1 MKASTI
7 KIVALVAIAASLF
20 AFRNLQTTG
29 SIKGIV
35 SPSNGAVRAWAE
47 TMSDTLKAD
56 VVNGSY
62 EIINVKPGTYRVII
76 EAKPPFRNA
85 AKENVIVIDGHATDA
100 GEIKLE
106 K

>member
-1 MKASTI
+1 MKASTF
-7 KIVALVAIAASLF
+7 KIAALVIIAASLF
-20 AFRNLQTTG
+20 AFTHLQTG

-35 SPSNGAVRAWAE
+35 SPSDGAVRAWAE
-47 TMSDTLKAD
+47 TLSDTLKAD
-56 VVNGSY
+56 IVNGAY

-76 EAKPPFRNA
+76 EAKPPYRNA
-85 AKENVIVIDGHATDA
+85 AKENVTVVDGHATDA